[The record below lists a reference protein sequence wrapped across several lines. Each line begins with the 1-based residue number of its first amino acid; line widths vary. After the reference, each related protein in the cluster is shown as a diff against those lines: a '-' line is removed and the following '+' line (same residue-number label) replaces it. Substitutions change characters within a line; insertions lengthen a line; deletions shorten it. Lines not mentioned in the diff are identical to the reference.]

1 MGVVRVIVIVLRAL
15 FLPRAAIVAE
25 NLARRQQLA
34 VLRRSVRRP
43 RLRRRGRIF
52 WVWLSRLWLGWRSCL
67 MIVKPDT
74 VIAAQAR
81 PGADGSGTHPG
92 LPVHGASPCTL
103 RRLLSLERRLAAQ
116 AGIRAAPA
124 RLLVGH

>member
-1 MGVVRVIVIVLRAL
+1 MDGIRLILGLLRA
-15 FLPRAAIVAE
+15 FVLPRTALVAE
-25 NLARRQQLA
+25 NLALRQQHA
-34 VLRRSVRRP
+34 VLQVSVKRP
-43 RLRRRGRIF
+43 RLRKRDEIF

-81 PGADGSGTHPG
+81 PGADGSSTHPG
-92 LPVHGASPCTL
+92 VPVHGASPCTL
-103 RRLLSLERRLAAQ
+103 RRLLSLERRLAEQ